1 MTRWWL
7 KIGRYALPEGRSL
20 LAIGSLMVLGIGLG
34 LLTPWPLKLIVD
46 NVLGN
51 KPLPEGLSWIKSL
64 PGSSSP
70 KIMLAWLAGGTV
82 GLFLFARVVAIAQRY
97 AEAGAG
103 SRMVYA
109 LASDLFGHLQRR
121 SLLVHYRG
129 NIGDLMKR
137 VTADT
142 SCVREL
148 VMHVF
153 IPSVTSSLTLLAMFL
168 IMWRMQHG
176 LAIFALTL
184 SIPLI
189 IIIRLVAG
197 PLSERRYREQELQG
211 EMYSLAEQTL
221 SAIPLIQA
229 FGREHHEN
237 ERFRGLARRTMR
249 ANLRYELAG
258 HQFKVSTAAVA
269 AFATACVMIYGG
281 VAVRNHQLSAGSLLV
296 LLAYFAALYSPLE
309 TLAYLSEGFASAKAG
324 ARRVLEVLEEDVKP
338 ITDVVGAIQLN
349 RDPSAR
355 GAQVRYENVVFGYNA
370 ERPVL
375 NGVSFE
381 IDAGDMVAIVGK
393 TGAGKSTLMS
403 LLLRFFD
410 PWQGTI
416 YFDGVDIRQVTL
428 ASLRANIAFMPQ
440 QPFLLPLSVAENI
453 SYGRPNASRSEVVA
467 AASAASAD
475 EFINELSKGYDTII
489 GERGVTLSAGQKQRL
504 SLARALLENAP
515 ILVLDEPTSA
525 LDPAT
530 ESNILEDVQRLFE
543 GRTTFIIAHRFSTIQ
558 RATTAI
564 VLEHGNIV
572 EIGSPQELISVG
584 GRYLQWHQLQFGGER
599 IEGAVNPCA

>member
-20 LAIGSLMVLGIGLG
+20 IAIGILMLVGIGLG

-46 NVLGN
+46 NVLAN
-51 KPLPEGLSWIKSL
+51 KPLPVGLTWLESL
-64 PGSSSP
+64 PGSSAP

-82 GLFLFARVVAIAQRY
+82 GLFLIARIVAIAQRY
-97 AEAGAG
+97 VEAGAG

-109 LASDLFGHLQRR
+109 LASDLFSHLQRR
-121 SLLVHYRG
+121 SLLVHYQSRT
-129 NIGDLMKR
+129 GDLIKR

-153 IPSVTSSLTLLAMFL
+153 IPCVTSSLTLMAMFL
-168 IMWRMQHG
+168 IMWQLQHG

-189 IIIRLVAG
+189 IIIRVVAG

-211 EMYSLAEQTL
+211 EMYALAEQTL

-269 AFATACVMIYGG
+269 AIATACVMVYGG
-281 VAVRNHQLSAGSLLV
+281 LAVRNNQMSVGSLLV
-296 LLAYFAALYSPLE
+296 LLAYFLALYSPLE

-324 ARRVLEVLEEDVKP
+324 ARRVLEILEEESNPV
-338 ITDVVGAIQLN
+338 TDAADAVPLKVD
-349 RDPSAR
+349 RSAR
-355 GAQVRYENVVFGYNA
+355 GAQVRYENIVFGYNVD
-370 ERPVL
+370 RLVL

-381 IDAGDMVAIVGK
+381 VDAGDMVAIVGK

-410 PWQGTI
+410 PSQGTI
-416 YFDGVDIRQVTL
+416 YFDGVDIRRATL
-428 ASLRANIAFMPQ
+428 DSLRANIAFMPQ

-453 SYGRPNASRSEVVA
+453 SYGRPNASQSEIEA
-467 AASAASAD
+467 AASAANAD
-475 EFINELSKGYDTII
+475 AFIKELSRGYDTVI

-504 SLARALLENAP
+504 SLARALLKDAP
-515 ILVLDEPTSA
+515 ILILDEPTSA

-530 ESNILEDVQRLFE
+530 ESNILEDVQRLFT
-543 GRTTFIIAHRFSTIQ
+543 GRTTFIIAHRFSTIR

-572 EIGSPQELISVG
+572 EIGSPNELISAG
-584 GRYLQWHQLQFGGER
+584 GRYRQWHQLQFGGEP
-599 IEGAVNPCA
+599 IEGAVNPCV